1 MLKNLQEIIYQE
13 NTMTRDF
20 ETKEE
25 LRQWLLETFPN
36 DPIEE
41 EEVHEMFFSQ
51 DMYREFVI

>member
-1 MLKNLQEIIYQE
+1 
-13 NTMTRDF
+13 MTRDF